1 MRELQPFAVARDCV
15 TALIA
20 DEATVAVAESLT
32 GGLVA
37 GALTDVPGVSAVL
50 RGAVVSYATDLKAA
64 LLGVAETLLAERG
77 PVDADV
83 ALAMAAGVARVCGA
97 TYGVAT
103 TGVAG
108 PGPQDGVAAGTAYI
122 AVVSPAAT
130 VVRRL
135 DLLGDRAQVRA
146 QCVQAV
152 LELLLLSTREHIE
165 GALRWS

>member
-1 MRELQPFAVARDCV
+1 MTQVQPLELAQECV

-20 DEATVAVAESLT
+20 DHASVAVAESLT

-37 GALTDVPGVSAVL
+37 AALTAVPGVSAVF
-50 RGAVVSYATDLKAA
+50 RGGVVSYATDLKEA
-64 LLGVAETLLAERG
+64 LLGVAATLLAERG

-83 ALAMAAGVARVCGA
+83 ALAMAVGVARVCGA

-108 PGPQDGVAAGTAYI
+108 PGPQDRVAAGTAYI
-122 AVVSPAAT
+122 AVISPT
-130 VVRRL
+130 TEVVRRL
-135 DLLGDRAQVRA
+135 DLPGDRAEVRA
-146 QCVQAV
+146 QCVQAA

-165 GALRWS
+165 GATR